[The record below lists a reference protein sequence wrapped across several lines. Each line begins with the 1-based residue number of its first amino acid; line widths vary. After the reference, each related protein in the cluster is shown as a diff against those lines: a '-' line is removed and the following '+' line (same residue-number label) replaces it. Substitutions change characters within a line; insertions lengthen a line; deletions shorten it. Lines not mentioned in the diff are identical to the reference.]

1 MATGNRMETLFGAGI
16 AQRIRA
22 LSDDASRFVSIVS
35 PYIGRWPA
43 ICRILGGSW
52 WLGSPLTL
60 RTITDISTPHNVNA
74 GTLKRLMNRGQ
85 TRSLPGVHAKVY
97 IFDDQA
103 VVTSANLTE
112 TAFTKRYEIGTYL
125 DSTEAQ
131 EVIKRFDFW
140 WEASTPD
147 LTEDIFSSWTAP
159 ESEFASEMLGSS
171 LKLLW
176 SLPEKPNDALFIEPE
191 QNVHKKFKSFQQFVS
206 FYKEL
211 ADSYSKLQR
220 LWEEAPLFLEVDS
233 FLNYLF
239 HEAPGKPSFA
249 FFGTDVPRTLSPGG
263 REAEIAKHAA
273 NFKQWALSKPNE
285 RWREG
290 YSGLIQHRLAKD
302 HIGSLKIEE
311 AKEVVDRLNCM
322 NARQLNKYKFLRPHN
337 NDIYTIRNAWKNLL
351 FGTGTLQNR
360 METCDASLRFF
371 GPSSVQELLGWF
383 FPGDYPIRNNNSDA
397 GLRFFGFKV

>member
-1 MATGNRMETLFGAGI
+1 METLYGAGI

-22 LSDDASRFVSIVS
+22 LSDNASRSISIVS

-52 WLGSPLTL
+52 WLGSPLML
-60 RTITDISTPHNVNA
+60 RTITDISTSCNVNA
-74 GTLKRLMNRGQ
+74 GTLKRLMDRGQ

-97 IFDDQA
+97 IFDNKA

-112 TAFTKRYEIGTYL
+112 TAFTKRHEIGTYF
-125 DSTEAQ
+125 DSTETH

-140 WEASTPD
+140 WEVSAPD
-147 LTEDIFSSWTAP
+147 LTADIFSSWTAP
-159 ESEFASEMLGSS
+159 ESEFASEMLGSN
-171 LKLLW
+171 LKPLW
-176 SLPEKPNDALFIEPE
+176 SLPEKPNDALFAEPE
-191 QNVHKKFKSFQQFVS
+191 QTVHKKFKSFQQFLS

-220 LWEEAPLFLEVDS
+220 LWEGAPLFLEVDS

-239 HEAPGKPSFA
+239 HEAPGRPSFL
-249 FFGTDVPRTLSPGG
+249 FFEADAPRTLSPEG
-263 REAEIAKHAA
+263 REAEIAMHAEG
-273 NFKQWALSKPNE
+273 FKRWALSQPNE
-285 RWREG
+285 RWRED
-290 YSGLIQHRLAKD
+290 YSRLIQNRLAKD
-302 HIGSLKIEE
+302 HIDSLTIEE

-337 NDIYTIRNAWKNLL
+337 NDIHTIRNAWRNLL
-351 FGTGTLQNR
+351 FGTGTLQKR
-360 METCDASLRFF
+360 MEMCDASLRSF

-383 FPGDYPIRNNNSDA
+383 FPDDYPIRNNNSDA
-397 GLRFFGFKV
+397 GLRFFGFTV